1 MIQNLTQSASD
12 QTNVVIQTNE
22 TNDAD
27 LTQAAADQGVEK
39 LVAKLGEITTRIE
52 NKAVI

>member
-27 LTQAAADQGVEK
+27 SNSGWRGPRSGKAG
-39 LVAKLGEITTRIE
+39 GEAGRDHHQD
-52 NKAVI
+52 